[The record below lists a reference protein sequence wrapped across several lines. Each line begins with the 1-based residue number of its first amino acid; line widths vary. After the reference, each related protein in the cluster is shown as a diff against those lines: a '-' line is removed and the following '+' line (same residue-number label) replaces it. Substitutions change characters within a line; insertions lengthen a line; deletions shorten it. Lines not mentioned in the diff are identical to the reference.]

1 MQGKKGYTLVEL
13 MIVIAIIGILATL
26 VFPSYRTYQQRAYAL
41 HAQLM
46 LKEIMNAQL
55 VYYLER
61 NKFYPE
67 DNAPIVIMSTEP
79 QNSGE
84 LKKVRD
90 GLHLDIPVGRTLD
103 YYFYAANNDPA
114 NTSSFTLVVRSSS
127 DFPLFINGSSV
138 LTGILDTDG
147 NTNVFTLAH

>member
-13 MIVIAIIGILATL
+13 MIVIAIIGILAGL
-26 VFPSYRTYQQRAYAL
+26 ALPSYRTYQQRAYAT
-41 HAQLM
+41 HAQLT

-55 VYYLER
+55 VYYLEH

-67 DNAPIVIMSTEP
+67 DNTPIVIMSTEP
-79 QNSGE
+79 ENSAE
-84 LKKVRD
+84 LKKIRD
-90 GLHLDIPVGRTLD
+90 GLHLAIPTGRTLD

-114 NTSSFTLVVRSSS
+114 NTSSFTLVVRSSF

-138 LTGILDTDG
+138 LTGILDTNGTTDI
-147 NTNVFTLAH
+147 FTLAH